1 MLNDRSR
8 GYLQNRCY
16 SKQLSMALLHV
27 SHPPAQTCGA
37 EDILYIHFFL
47 VFPGHRVLDPIT
59 NPYLPPLGSTLLHN
73 DNVICN

>member
-1 MLNDRSR
+1 MLNDHSS

-37 EDILYIHFFL
+37 EDILYIYIFFYY
-47 VFPGHRVLDPIT
+47 FLDTEFWTPLQIPICA
-59 NPYLPPLGSTLLHN
+59 PPPT
-73 DNVICN
+73 